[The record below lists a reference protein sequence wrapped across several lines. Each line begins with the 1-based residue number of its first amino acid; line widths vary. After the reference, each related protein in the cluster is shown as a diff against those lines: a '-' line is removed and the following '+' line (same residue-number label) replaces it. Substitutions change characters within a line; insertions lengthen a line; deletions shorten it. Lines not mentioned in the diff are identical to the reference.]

1 MGDSSLQRGDGFL
14 LVFAIDARS
23 SFQELRQLQ
32 QQILR
37 VKNENSYPM
46 LLVGNKSDLDA
57 ERRVAPAGKDNS
69 ISTTPL
75 TRRL

>member
-14 LVFAIDARS
+14 LIFAIDSRS

-57 ERRVAPAGKDNS
+57 ERRVAITGN
-69 ISTTPL
+69 L
-75 TRRL
+75 